1 MSREQSVRS
10 SLRAAT
16 AEDHQRVDR
25 AFSRFDWTRREGYAR
40 FLQAQA
46 AALLPLERALDAGA
60 GPSLGIGWAARR
72 RGSALLAD
80 LDALGAAAPLGE
92 ALAPIARPAAALG
105 TIYVLEGS
113 RLGGSLIK
121 RSVPTDF
128 PAAFLAPGPEGGWR
142 ALCAVLE
149 ARLAE
154 DAALAEAIEAA
165 REAFARFEQAAELHA
180 LRIA

>member
-1 MSREQSVRS
+1 MAGSQTVRS

-16 AEDHQRVDR
+16 AAAHARVDR
-25 AFSRFDWTRREGYAR
+25 AFSQFDWRRREGFAR

-46 AALLPLERALDAGA
+46 TALLPLERALDLGGTAAG
-60 GPSLGIGWAARR
+60 LGIGWAARR

-80 LDALGAAAPLGE
+80 LAALGVAAPEGE
-92 ALAPIARPAAALG
+92 RPAPIARPAAALG

-121 RSVPTDF
+121 RSVPPEF

-142 ALCAVLE
+142 ALLAVLE
-149 ARLAE
+149 RELA
-154 DAALAEAIEAA
+154 DAAACDEAIGAACAAFDRFERAAGLVEAA
-165 REAFARFEQAAELHA
+165 G
-180 LRIA
+180 